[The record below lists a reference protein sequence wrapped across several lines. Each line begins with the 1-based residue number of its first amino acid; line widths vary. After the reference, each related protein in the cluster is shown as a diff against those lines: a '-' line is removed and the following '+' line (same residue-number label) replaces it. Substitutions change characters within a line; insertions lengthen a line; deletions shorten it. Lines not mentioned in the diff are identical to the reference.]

1 MIGFKK
7 NKIALSLLL
16 VSVVLI
22 IFATIL
28 QEKLTVPI
36 KFNEYGTELE
46 YEEQKFIRFLGI
58 QLPYNNTIFFL
69 FISVIFSILTLIFVD
84 DDAIEKK
91 SNKLWNGFTNLKLS
105 NHYILTTVVSG
116 VLFIFILIFGGR
128 CSNKTES
135 ESTIVY
141 EDTII
146 AIDTSAVIPFDDDA
160 EIRIND
166 SIRLIENNRQNNSK
180 DKNELSDYERVKKDI
195 QEHSQANLGGSTGQG
210 MSIEELR
217 SKY

>member
-1 MIGFKK
+1 MIDFKK
-7 NKIALSLLL
+7 NKIGFSLLL

-22 IFATIL
+22 IFAIIL
-28 QEKLTVPI
+28 EEKIWVPI
-36 KFNEYGTELE
+36 EFNEYGTVLDS
-46 YEEQKFIRFLGI
+46 EEQKFIQFLGI

-84 DDAIEKK
+84 DNAIDKK
-91 SNKLWNGFTNLKLS
+91 SKKLWNLIANLKLS
-105 NHYILTTVVSG
+105 NHYVLTTVVSI

-195 QEHSQANLGGSTGQG
+195 QEHPDVNVAGSSGQG